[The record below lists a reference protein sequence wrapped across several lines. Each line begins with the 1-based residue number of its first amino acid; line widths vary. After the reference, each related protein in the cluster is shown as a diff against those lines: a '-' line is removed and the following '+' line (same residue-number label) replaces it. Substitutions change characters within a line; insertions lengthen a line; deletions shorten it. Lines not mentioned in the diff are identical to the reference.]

1 MKFIKRIC
9 LVLLAVCLVVTPVS
23 LQGLAEQAPAEDYQ
37 PISIDNEFY
46 SLSVSEEDGRFTL
59 TNKKTGAL
67 IHSYPDGVEDDR
79 SMKNA
84 GRLRVRSALFVKL
97 FDKNT
102 QATTDLYSITDSVN
116 EGGMKVTK
124 HEKEYIVEYHFIA
137 DDVTVPVHYTLDG
150 ERLVVSVLPEEVR
163 ENGSALLMDIS
174 IHPYFFSGTTTDTGY
189 LLVPDGSGALIDFNN
204 QKYNLTP
211 YKQKVYGEDLSLFRY
226 SSVEYTQPVLMPVFG
241 VGKTG
246 TIVQEEANDEETF
259 DEGTAGDGAV
269 TEGDASGET
278 GAEGIETG
286 GEETGEQESGEPT
299 IDTTNAGMLLGII
312 TGGAGDAYVNAN
324 SGIDIVS
331 YNGAYA
337 SFTLLAKDIRSYEDD
352 NRLDVDIY
360 PETRNDCKLLQ
371 VTYLLYSGENT
382 SYADMAGMY
391 RDYLVETYGLTRIQ
405 DNSYPLYLDLYMS
418 TMRNKSML
426 GVPYLGV
433 ETLTTFKQAQAI
445 VEQLHK
451 NNIPVVA
458 RLNNWS
464 DQTVR
469 GKVLSGSG
477 MLWSVGSKK
486 DLQALKKTLEDK
498 GGALY
503 LNANISEVYK
513 RGVFNQFFDYAKN
526 MRKATIEYQ
535 EFNISTNFK
544 EDSHHYLLS
553 LDSIL
558 KYTETFGN
566 SVSKLGFDTIGI
578 DGLSNMFT
586 DYGAS
591 SASLTATARAYAQ
604 AAAKLKERGMRVAL
618 SGGNQYALGSAA
630 LILDLP
636 SSDSMFEICDE
647 SVPFYAIA
655 LHGYIPYAIEPV
667 NASSEIDKAYLQ
679 TLETGSGL
687 YFQWMQADAEKVRY
701 SRNDNLYNANAG
713 VWMESAIS
721 HYEDYASFMAGKQS
735 LTITAHERLTADV
748 VRTGYED
755 GSYVVVNYGNTVY
768 EKDGL
773 RVEAMSYAFGKD
785 VV

>member
-1 MKFIKRIC
+1 MRFMKRIC
-9 LVLLAVCLVVTPVS
+9 LVLLAVCLIITPVS
-23 LQGLAEQAPAEDYQ
+23 LQSLAEQAPEEDYQ

-46 SLSVSEEDGRFTL
+46 SLSISEEDGRFTL

-79 SMKNA
+79 TMKNA
-84 GRLRVRSALFVKL
+84 GRLRVRSAVFVTL

-102 QATTDLYSITDSVN
+102 QATTNLYSITDSVN

-124 HEKEYIVEYHFIA
+124 YEKEYIVEYHFTA
-137 DDVTVPVHYTLDG
+137 DDVIVPVHYTLDG
-150 ERLVVSVLPEEVR
+150 ERLVVSVLPEEIK
-163 ENGSALLMDIS
+163 ESGSALLMDIS
-174 IHPYFFSGTTTDTGY
+174 IHPYFFSGTTTDVGY

-211 YKQKVYGEDLSLFRY
+211 YKQKVYGDDLSVFRY

-246 TIVQEEANDEETF
+246 TIVQEEADEEDPL
-259 DEGTAGDGAV
+259 DEGTTGDGSGGAV
-269 TEGDASGET
+269 TEGDAS
-278 GAEGIETG
+278 AETG
-286 GEETGEQESGEPT
+286 GEEESSEPQ
-299 IDTTNAGMLLGII
+299 IDTSSAGMLLGII

-324 SGIDIVS
+324 PGIDTVS

-337 SFTLLAKDIRSYEDD
+337 SFNLLAKDIRSYEDD

-360 PETRNDCKLLQ
+360 PETRNGCKLLQ
-371 VTYLLYSGENT
+371 VTYLLHTGEDA

-391 RDYLVETYGLTRIQ
+391 REYLVETYGLTRIQ
-405 DNSYPLYLDLYMS
+405 NDSYPLYLDLYMS

-445 VEQLHK
+445 IEQLHE

-477 MLWSVGSKK
+477 MMWSVGSKK
-486 DLQALKKTLEDK
+486 DLQTLKKTLEGK
-498 GGALY
+498 GGSLY

-513 RGVFNQFFDYAKN
+513 RGLFNQFFDYAKN
-526 MRKATIEYQ
+526 MRKATIQYQ
-535 EFNISTNFK
+535 EFNIATNFK
-544 EDSHHYLLS
+544 EDSYHYLLS

-558 KYTETFGN
+558 KYTETFGK

-591 SASLTATARAYAQ
+591 NASMTTTALTYAQ
-604 AAAKLKERGMRVAL
+604 AAAKLKESGMRVAL

-647 SVPFYAIA
+647 AVPFYAIA
-655 LHGYIPYAIEPV
+655 LHGYVPFAIEPV

-701 SRNDNLYNANAG
+701 SRNDDLYNANAG
-713 VWMESAIS
+713 VWIESAIS
-721 HYEDYASFMAGKQS
+721 HYQDYASFMVGKQS

-748 VRTGYED
+748 VRTTYED
-755 GSYVVVNYGNTVY
+755 GSYVVVNYGDTVY

>member
-1 MKFIKRIC
+1 MKFMKRIC
-9 LVLLAVCLVVTPVS
+9 LVLLAVCLIVTPVS
-23 LQGLAEQAPAEDYQ
+23 FQGLAEQAPEENYQ

-46 SLSVSEEDGRFTL
+46 SLSISEEDGRFTL
-59 TNKKTGAL
+59 TNKKTGER

-84 GRLRVRSALFVKL
+84 GRLRVRSALFVTL

-116 EGGMKVTK
+116 DGGMKVTRFD
-124 HEKEYIVEYHFIA
+124 KEYVVEYHFTA

-150 ERLVVSVLPEEVR
+150 DRLVVSVLPEEVK

-174 IHPYFFSGTTTDTGY
+174 IHPYFFSGTTTDVGY
-189 LLVPDGSGALIDFNN
+189 LLVPDGSGALINFNN
-204 QKYNLTP
+204 KKYNLAP
-211 YKQKVYGEDLSLFRY
+211 YEQKVYGQDLSLFRY

-241 VGKTG
+241 VGKEG
-246 TIVQEEANDEETF
+246 TIIQDVSDDEEAGSEGIGSESAVGKEAGEERI
-259 DEGTAGDGAV
+259 DK
-269 TEGDASGET
+269 T
-278 GAEGIETG
+278 GA
-286 GEETGEQESGEPT
+286 
-299 IDTTNAGMLLGII
+299 GMMLGII
-312 TGGAGDAYVNAN
+312 TCGAGDAYVNAN
-324 SGIDIVS
+324 PGIDTVS

-337 SFTLLAKDIRSYEDD
+337 SFNLLAKDIRSYEDD

-360 PETRNDCKLLQ
+360 PETRNDAKLLQ
-371 VTYLLYSGENT
+371 VTYLLCTGENT
-382 SYADMAGMY
+382 SYTDMAGMY
-391 RDYLVETYGLTRIQ
+391 REYLVETYGLTRIQ

-433 ETLTTFKQAQAI
+433 ETLTTFRQAQSI
-445 VEQLHK
+445 VEQLHE
-451 NNIPVVA
+451 NGIPVVA

-486 DLQALKKTLEDK
+486 DLQTLKKVLESK

-503 LNANISEVYK
+503 LNGNISEVYK
-513 RGVFNQFFDYAKN
+513 RGLFNQFYDYAKN

-535 EFNISTNFK
+535 EFNLATNFK

-558 KYTETFGN
+558 KYTESFGK
-566 SVSKLGFDTIGI
+566 SVSKLGFNTIGI

-591 SASLTATARAYAQ
+591 SASLTATARTYAQ
-604 AAAKLKERGMRVAL
+604 AATKLKESGMRVAL
-618 SGGNQYALGSAA
+618 SGGSQYALGSAA

-636 SSDSMFEICDE
+636 SSDSMFEVCDE
-647 SVPFYAIA
+647 AVPFYAIA
-655 LHGYIPYAIEPV
+655 LHGYVPFAIEPV

-701 SRNDNLYNANAG
+701 SRNDDLYNANAG

-721 HYEDYASFMAGKQS
+721 HYKDYASFMAGKQS

-748 VRTGYED
+748 VRTTYED
-755 GSYVVVNYGNTVY
+755 GSHVVVNYGDTVY